1 MREPGN
7 VQSQVLNSAQDTL
20 THKFSSNGLASLTRQ
35 GKYSKLEEDHNGAL
49 SSLYSSFG
57 SFQDGFPVRAGY
69 HPGHYYLAATADDQ
83 VGPNFYLTTTESCH
97 LHDRYPVAT
106 KY

>member
-1 MREPGN
+1 MPRG
-7 VQSQVLNSAQDTL
+7 
-20 THKFSSNGLASLTRQ
+20 THTRILFQ
-35 GKYSKLEEDHNGAL
+35 QLGQPYKTRKYNKSEEDHNGTL

-69 HPGHYYLAATADDQ
+69 HLGHYYLAATADNQ
-83 VGPNFYLTTTESCH
+83 VGPNFYLTTTKSCH
-97 LHDRYPVAT
+97 LHNRYPIAT